1 MLRVV
6 RIKDLRE
13 SVFNTFI
20 KGCVT
25 LNTPQLFDRER
36 DDMSCCPP
44 QSRGQQ
50 LNGVDIPPRR
60 DCAPLAPLVG
70 QKKR

>member
-25 LNTPQLFDRER
+25 LNTPQLFDRAR
-36 DDMSCCPP
+36 DEPLSFYPGA
-44 QSRGQQ
+44 Q
-50 LNGVDIPPRR
+50 RR
-60 DCAPLAPLVG
+60 L
-70 QKKR
+70 